1 MKPYLSD
8 DAFPHVVASAVAV
21 AMLLLFGKLLFLALN
36 DHASNTEDV
45 GLRLIFVERM
55 RESSPIALRP
65 SPTDMRTSTAPAT
78 TAAKNSTAHRSQ
90 SVPGR
95 ATSSLIEKLYTR
107 DGRIKLPPGVAID
120 PLKAIPRPPGMPDE
134 RASKFAKKLFDRP
147 KAIDYRETR
156 FEKDWAGSGT
166 LGDAAAQK
174 LGRPMQGLQAL
185 SKWVMGEDQP
195 AKARPPPYVPFNP
208 KLHERPSDLGSVAT
222 GDAYKA
228 APIAFEKAPDLKG
241 EASRRIR
248 TKLVEQEKRYA
259 NCDQKRLQGL
269 LAPVR
274 TNLADLERT
283 ERALAHGADPLQAE
297 HLLPRIADSAY
308 DQARRALWYAEH
320 QLTACSSVRPAG

>member
-8 DAFPHVVASAVAV
+8 DAFPHVVASVVAA
-21 AMLLLFGKLLFLALN
+21 AMLLLFGRLLFWALN
-36 DHASNTEDV
+36 DQASNTEGV
-45 GLRLIFVERM
+45 ALRLIFVERM

-65 SPTDMRTSTAPAT
+65 FPTDPRSSTAPAT
-78 TAAKNSTAHRSQ
+78 TAVKNRTAHRSQ
-90 SVPGR
+90 SIPGR
-95 ATSSLIEKLYTR
+95 ATSSLIEKLYTKE
-107 DGRIKLPPGVAID
+107 GRVKLPPGVAID
-120 PLKAIPRPPGMPDE
+120 PLKAVPRPPGMPDE
-134 RASKFAKKLFDRP
+134 RAAQFAKKLFDRP

-156 FEKDWAGSGT
+156 FDKDWAGSGT
-166 LGDAAAQK
+166 MGDRAAQK
-174 LGRPMQGLQAL
+174 LGRPLQAL
-185 SKWVMGEDQP
+185 QGLSKMVMGEDQP
-195 AKARPPPYVPFNP
+195 AKARPPPHVPFNP

-222 GDAYKA
+222 GNAYKA

-248 TKLVEQEKRYA
+248 TKLREQEKRYT
-259 NCDQKRLQGL
+259 NCDQKRLQDL

-308 DQARRALWYAEH
+308 DQARRALWYAEQ
-320 QLTACSSVRPAG
+320 QLTVCSSVRATG